1 MRINAD
7 IIKKYSLE
15 EVALLVMFA
24 FGLLVA
30 GLIVA
35 LRGRIDM
42 SEPLELPHSGLAVSL
57 PAGHGWERSAGWS
70 YDPANEFNL
79 SARLRVG
86 TDIDAIVHC
95 RYFLASPEID
105 PEQVLTSRIA
115 IGLELRYIIGCL
127 VSSNRP

>member
-57 PAGHGWERSAGWS
+57 PAGHGCHVDRWFLEHQER
-70 YDPANEFNL
+70 P
-79 SARLRVG
+79 
-86 TDIDAIVHC
+86 
-95 RYFLASPEID
+95 
-105 PEQVLTSRIA
+105 
-115 IGLELRYIIGCL
+115 
-127 VSSNRP
+127 